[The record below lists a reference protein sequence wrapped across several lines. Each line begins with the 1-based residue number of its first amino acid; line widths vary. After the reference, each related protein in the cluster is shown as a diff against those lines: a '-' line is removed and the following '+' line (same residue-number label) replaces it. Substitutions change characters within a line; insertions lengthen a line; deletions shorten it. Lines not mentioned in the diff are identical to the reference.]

1 MADEAADIDRFWK
14 LISEIPVAMVV
25 THEQG
30 KEMRA
35 RPMAM
40 RPAREE
46 GVIDFLTDA
55 DAPKAAELW
64 RNAAI
69 CLALA
74 DIKAQKY
81 VSITGRAELIDNK
94 ERVRQ
99 IWSVYDKAFWPDA
112 DDPRIRVLR
121 VTPESAEYW
130 EESGRIAAAVKL
142 VIATATG
149 ERMEVGESR
158 KVEFAPQGGKLA
170 D

>member
-1 MADEAADIDRFWK
+1 
-14 LISEIPVAMVV
+14 
-25 THEQG
+25 
-30 KEMRA
+30 
-35 RPMAM
+35 M

-64 RNAAI
+64 HNASI
-69 CLALA
+69 CLALS

-81 VSITGRAELIDNK
+81 VSITGRAQIIDDK

-99 IWSVYDKAFWPDA
+99 IWSVYDTAFWPDA

-121 VTPESAEYW
+121 VAPESAEYW
-130 EESGRIAAAVKL
+130 EEAGRIAAAVKL
-142 VIATATG
+142 VVAIATG
-149 ERMEVGESR
+149 ERMDVGE
-158 KVEFAPQGGKLA
+158 KKKAEFGPYGGRLA